1 MLRNYLK
8 TALRNLWRN
17 KVYTA
22 LNVSGLALGIAT
34 LLTVTL
40 FVSHELSYD
49 RFNKKAD
56 RIVGTVGTFSFGEMT
71 IKSNRLSAAYTSFL
85 RNNFSEI
92 EQTVR
97 IGDYPNGE
105 VFVSTS
111 ASKMKSK
118 EPNLALTENAIFDIF
133 TFDILEGNP
142 VTALTNPM
150 TVAISKSTAQKYF
163 GQESA
168 LGQLLKVDDK
178 FLATVTCV
186 YQDFP
191 TNSSLQYNM
200 LLSLSSLNELEEHY
214 WEPTTF
220 SLDNTLIQIG
230 TFQTY
235 VLLKNP
241 AAIAAIQQKIP
252 EALAAAGVESKTIS
266 PDSYTFYPLTDLHLA
281 NLGLN
286 DGKLR
291 KYIIIF
297 SVIGLIVIAL
307 ALINFI
313 NISTSLSFQRAKEV
327 GERKTIGANKS
338 QISKQFFLEYALV
351 TTLAFVTGFGLFN
364 FFRSNFY
371 DLLGVNLSTD
381 FVASAPFLF
390 LLFSIYVFCVFSTS
404 IYSSAFLSQF
414 NPVKVLKSNLNV
426 RVSGINIRKVLIVGQ
441 FTLSIALLISTFVIY
456 QQFKFMLNFDVGLAK
471 NNTLVVPLSAQKNG
485 QLLAIKSELQHTGN
499 FQEIGIS
506 NFNFFKTYSGRYF
519 TKSPVNKEE
528 VSLATM
534 SVNESFFDMMGLEWK
549 QEPADKLSLLTPN
562 EVIINE
568 TAMKA
573 YGFKSDDFLGQRI
586 EMGSFSKE
594 VVGVFKDFHFI
605 GPQAPIEPV
614 LISFLPENETLPI
627 EIPVFLYLKLS
638 GKSSTQ
644 SQITA
649 VESVYKKLLPDET
662 FEFHFLDDAYQA
674 QYLSEKRLMTF
685 VSFFSGLAI
694 IISCLGLFGL
704 ARLSIKQKTKE
715 IGVRKVLGAGIMDLS
730 KMLTLDFI
738 KLVAVAGVIAVPI
751 AYYFMTYWLQDFTLR
766 VNLQWLYF
774 AIPCVISVVLSMLTI
789 GFQSVKAALSN
800 PVKSLRSE

>member
-1 MLRNYLK
+1 
-8 TALRNLWRN
+8 
-17 KVYTA
+17 
-22 LNVSGLALGIAT
+22 
-34 LLTVTL
+34 
-40 FVSHELSYD
+40 
-49 RFNKKAD
+49 
-56 RIVGTVGTFSFGEMT
+56 
-71 IKSNRLSAAYTSFL
+71 
-85 RNNFSEI
+85 
-92 EQTVR
+92 
-97 IGDYPNGE
+97 
-105 VFVSTS
+105 
-111 ASKMKSK
+111 
-118 EPNLALTENAIFDIF
+118 
-133 TFDILEGNP
+133 
-142 VTALTNPM
+142 
-150 TVAISKSTAQKYF
+150 
-163 GQESA
+163 
-168 LGQLLKVDDK
+168 
-178 FLATVTCV
+178 
-186 YQDFP
+186 
-191 TNSSLQYNM
+191 
-200 LLSLSSLNELEEHY
+200 
-214 WEPTTF
+214 
-220 SLDNTLIQIG
+220 
-230 TFQTY
+230 
-235 VLLKNP
+235 
-241 AAIAAIQQKIP
+241 
-252 EALAAAGVESKTIS
+252 
-266 PDSYTFYPLTDLHLA
+266 
-281 NLGLN
+281 
-286 DGKLR
+286 
-291 KYIIIF
+291 
-297 SVIGLIVIAL
+297 
-307 ALINFI
+307 
-313 NISTSLSFQRAKEV
+313 
-327 GERKTIGANKS
+327 
-338 QISKQFFLEYALV
+338 
-351 TTLAFVTGFGLFN
+351 
-364 FFRSNFY
+364 
-371 DLLGVNLSTD
+371 
-381 FVASAPFLF
+381 
-390 LLFSIYVFCVFSTS
+390 
-404 IYSSAFLSQF
+404 
-414 NPVKVLKSNLNV
+414 
-426 RVSGINIRKVLIVGQ
+426 
-441 FTLSIALLISTFVIY
+441 
-456 QQFKFMLNFDVGLAK
+456 MLNFDVGLAK
-471 NNTLVVPLSAQKNG
+471 NNTLVVPLNAQKNG

-506 NFNFFKTYSGRYF
+506 NFNFFKTYGGRYF

-704 ARLSIKQKTKE
+704 ARLSIEQKTKE